1 MNPNE
6 RVPVQIYHL
15 SHIDLDGYGCQYLT
29 RQCFEKI
36 RCFNAN
42 YGPEVGA
49 RLEQMLQLV
58 REKRLQGE
66 EGEILLLITD
76 LNLST
81 KECNRL
87 EKDAME
93 AGAKIQL
100 LDHHAT
106 GASAAERFA
115 WYFLD
120 TKRCA
125 TKITYDWLREKFGF
139 DAQGK
144 NEKIVDA
151 IDAIDIWKEESPYFE
166 YGKVLLGMIS
176 GAREVNRILFPDED
190 RAYKLSLIEAA
201 RKILEEV
208 PLEEAPIVL
217 DEALHGSKKR
227 FFLLGKN
234 DTKDNLVA
242 EYVTR
247 LLGNDKERMTIDYRG
262 YKGILGYNVGS
273 ASLIGNAFLLA
284 NPDYDFYM
292 DVNSRGNF
300 SLRSN
305 DKLDVS
311 SMAAEIGNG
320 GGHPNASGGKIE
332 NYKDS
337 FVYDDFRSFIQNYI
351 DEKTQNRCEEEEE
364 KEA

>member
-1 MNPNE
+1 MTQNE
-6 RVPVQIYHL
+6 RAPVQILHL
-15 SHIDLDGYGCQYLT
+15 SHIDLDGYGCQYLS
-29 RQCFEKI
+29 RQHFEKI

-49 RLEQMLQLV
+49 RLEEMLRIV
-58 REKRLQGE
+58 REKRLQGDK
-66 EGEILLLITD
+66 GEILLLITD
-76 LNLST
+76 LNLTT

-100 LDHHAT
+100 LDHHGS

-139 DAQGK
+139 DPEGK
-144 NEKIVDA
+144 NEKIVEA

-176 GAREVNRILFPDED
+176 GAREINRILFPDQD
-190 RAYKLSLIEAA
+190 RAYKLSLIDTA
-201 RKILEEV
+201 RRILDEV

-217 DEALHGSKKR
+217 DEELHGNKKR
-227 FFLLGKN
+227 FFLIDKN
-234 DTKDNLVA
+234 NTKDNLVA
-242 EYVTR
+242 DYVTR
-247 LLGNDKERMTIDYRG
+247 LLSKDKDRMTIDYRG

-305 DKLDVS
+305 NKLDVS

-337 FVYDDFRSFIQNYI
+337 FVYDDLRAFIQNYI
-351 DEKTQNRCEEEEE
+351 EE
-364 KEA
+364 KIRGGSEEPENEG